1 MAERKTLYNYEDTNT
16 RIRTMGF
23 LLGAFGKLQ
32 AGARY
37 RSLQAQMMRVSSR
50 LRRAQ
55 RDVANM
61 EKMLDRQQKSMTN
74 AISYQSMAAVNVA
87 QQDLWSKNM
96 AAYDGVD
103 PSTLDKEQQT
113 AYTTAQGNFN
123 QLFAQAKTSIEM
135 QAAMKK
141 EQIENY
147 FQAIRDTQLE
157 ALKDEEDA
165 LQSEKET
172 LETQIQ
178 IAKQDYDA
186 CKEMEK
192 QDAQMLKPSYTAGG
206 Q

>member
-1 MAERKTLYNYEDTNT
+1 
-16 RIRTMGF
+16 MGF

-50 LRRAQ
+50 LRRAT

-74 AISYQSMAAVNVA
+74 ALSYQSMAAVNAA
-87 QQDLWSKNM
+87 QQDLWAKNM
-96 AAYDGVD
+96 SAYDGQDV
-103 PSTLDKEQQT
+103 SKLDKDQQA
-113 AYTTAQGNFN
+113 AYSTAQGLFN
-123 QLFAQAKTSIEM
+123 QQLAQVKTNIEM
-135 QAAMKK
+135 QAAMQK

-147 FQAIRDTQLE
+147 FQSIRDTQLE
-157 ALKDEEDA
+157 ALKDEEDS
-165 LQSEKET
+165 LQLEKET
-172 LETQIQ
+172 LESQIQ
-178 IAKQDYDA
+178 IAKQDYEA

-192 QDAQMLKPSYTAGG
+192 QDAQMLKPNYTGGG